1 MNLPRLPLP
10 GIAPPEPV
18 FMITVTHPGAR
29 VRRAVV
35 HALRF
40 LLWLAPAGVLDCVL
54 LAAGRHSLW
63 PALAATYVLI
73 VVAMVTVGVRE
84 DDGEVGQ

>member
-1 MNLPRLPLP
+1 VNLLRLPLP
-10 GIAPPEPV
+10 DITPPEPV
-18 FMITVTHPGAR
+18 FMITVTHPSAR

-35 HALRF
+35 HALQF
-40 LLWLAPAGVLDCVL
+40 LLWIVPAGVLDSAL

-84 DDGEVGQ
+84 DDGEGES